1 MQESPLKLRE
11 QIVTALNNLDH
22 VLPGQAPILDFVHHN
37 TLHGFQHLPFDEA
50 LTEFEALT
58 GICCYLPEAQNREFY
73 RQGSID
79 DNDLAAAF
87 AQYPN
92 LQTEQIVC
100 TLKDKTITRQDI
112 YRIAL
117 LFDLQPVSVS
127 QLNWQIEELAALDAV
142 QADVPGPVRQRLL
155 AADGNI
161 VRQLWA
167 SILTKL
173 GLEQAALHPEDM
185 LDLSVEQAEEWLASF
200 DKAQDRHGGSAAPAP
215 GRLSAYTPSLAI
227 PHQQMR
233 QQASAALDE
242 QLGQVGGNISLR
254 GFILALTGIDILDAI
269 RSQLIRFCASGLD
282 EGVAAWQLPE
292 RSRLGLYA
300 AWRATAQYDA
310 NPFLHELLDW
320 QQIVAEL
327 PEDAVDTIILQ
338 FDHLEIPRAQWESYL
353 RRLALE
359 IPGWSGLIN
368 WRQHHPNYLT
378 GNDAAPTL
386 ADYLAIR
393 LTLDRLWLNQVCR
406 DTWKIEAK
414 LSAIH
419 GYFRKNLSEFMVRSC
434 LYRGDLPEYL
444 AHRAEAQTLRAGS
457 ERYDR
462 TGWQQLADL
471 IWTWQCVAHP
481 CRGDLSRP
489 GRMNSPPQNG
499 TPHNSGWRLF
509 RLCQHLG
516 LNASKL
522 QQLGAK
528 DLQAMLAVL
537 DDFTQADRSKIW
549 LVAYENHYKEGFFQ
563 ALRANHLR
571 GRWAERKHRP
581 DAQIIFCMDDREEG
595 FRRHLEELN
604 PAIETLG
611 AAGFFG
617 VAMNYKGLDDSKVTP
632 LCPVVVT
639 PAHEVHEVP
648 ESASD
653 PTLRK
658 HNRGRKLN
666 RWFANLLHQSL
677 RRNPL
682 WSLPVIDAIAPFT
695 FVGLLAKSLFPKAQ
709 QKLVFDMTRLV
720 SPEVKTQLLF
730 TFSNEAQHSGREFI
744 RANKLV
750 PPVGA
755 NDARLKPPPQLGFA
769 DNEQADRV
777 AGFLRT
783 IGLTDG
789 FSELVVLMGHGS
801 ISQNNPHLAAYD
813 CGACSGRHGGPNA
826 RVFAAMANRPEIRRL
841 LVERGIAIPSDTWFI
856 GAEHNTCNE
865 AISWYDLDSM
875 PAERLSALTT
885 VQQELR
891 HAQRMSAHER
901 CRRLVSAPRNPTPEQ
916 ALVHMEERAADFSQ
930 IRPELGHATN
940 ASAVVGRRS
949 LTQGAFF
956 DRRVFLISYDP
967 SQDPDGKVLENI
979 LLAVTPVGAGINLE
993 YYFSTVNNE
1002 RFGCGSKV
1010 PHNVTGFFGV
1020 MEGASSDLRTGL
1032 PQQMVEIHEPMRLLI
1047 LVEAKTAV
1055 LEQIY
1060 HRQES
1065 IRELVAGGWVQLS
1078 VKDPDSGEIF
1088 SFQTSAG
1095 FVLWQAELKDL
1106 LVRDNSPDCYR
1117 DQILPVAPVLIKQP
1131 EMKRATYSPLQRE
1144 RVG

>member
-1 MQESPLKLRE
+1 MQDSPLKLRE
-11 QIVTALNNLDH
+11 QITTALNHLGH

-50 LTEFEALT
+50 LAEFEALT
-58 GICCYLPEAQNREFY
+58 GICGYLPDARNRDFY
-73 RQGSID
+73 RQGRID
-79 DNDLAAAF
+79 DSDLSAAF

-100 TLKDKTITRQDI
+100 ALKDKAITRQAI

-117 LFDLQPVSVS
+117 LFDLQAVSVS

-142 QADVPGPVRQRLL
+142 QADVPERIRQRLL
-155 AADGNI
+155 ADDSHAI
-161 VRQLWA
+161 RHLWE
-167 SILTKL
+167 SILIKL
-173 GLEQAALHPEDM
+173 GLEQAALHPENM
-185 LDLSVEQAEEWLASF
+185 LDLSLEQAENWLAQVQQNINAGATSV
-200 DKAQDRHGGSAAPAP
+200 ATEVAPA
-215 GRLSAYTPSLAI
+215 T
-227 PHQQMR
+227 HQQMR
-233 QQASAALDE
+233 QQAGAALDE
-242 QLGQVGGNISLR
+242 LLDQVGGNISLR
-254 GFILALTGIDILDAI
+254 GVILALSGIDILDAI

-310 NPFLHELLDW
+310 NPFLHELRDW
-320 QQIVAEL
+320 QQIIAEL

-338 FDHLEIPRAQWESYL
+338 LSHLEIPQAYWDGYL

-368 WRQHHPNYLT
+368 WRQHHLNYQT
-378 GNDAAPTL
+378 SNDAAPTL

-414 LSAIH
+414 LSSIRS
-419 GYFRKNLSEFMVRSC
+419 YFTKNLSEFMVRSR
-434 LYRGDLPEYL
+434 LYQGDLPEYL
-444 AHRAEAQTLRAGS
+444 THRAESLTLHAGS

-462 TGWQQLADL
+462 TDWQQLADL
-471 IWTWQCVAHP
+471 IWTWQCCPMSDKQPVVAHVP
-481 CRGDLSRP
+481 Y
-489 GRMNSPPQNG
+489 
-499 TPHNSGWRLF
+499 NSGWRLF

-516 LNASKL
+516 INAAGL
-522 QQLGAK
+522 QQLDTK

-537 DDFTQADRSKIW
+537 DEFTPTERSKVW
-549 LVAYENHYKEGFFQ
+549 LTAYEHHYRENFFQ
-563 ALRANHLR
+563 AVRANHHR
-571 GRWAERKHRP
+571 GRWAGRGQRP
-581 DAQIIFCMDDREEG
+581 DSQIIFCMDDREEG

-604 PAIETLG
+604 PAVETLG

-617 VAMNYKGLDDSKVTP
+617 VAMNYKGLDDSKITP

-639 PAHEVHEVP
+639 PAHEVREVP
-648 ESASD
+648 RPGNDSA
-653 PTLRK
+653 LLK
-658 HNRGRKLN
+658 HNRGLKLS
-666 RWFANLLHQSL
+666 RWFANQLHQGL
-677 RRNPL
+677 RRNL
-682 WSLPVIDAIAPFT
+682 LLSHPVIDALAPIT
-695 FVGLLAKSLFPKAQ
+695 FAGLLAKALFPTPQ
-709 QKLVFDMTRLV
+709 QKLVSGIAGRV

-730 TFSNEAQHSGREFI
+730 TSTDEASTPERP
-744 RANKLV
+744 K
-750 PPVGA
+750 
-755 NDARLKPPPQLGFA
+755 LGFN
-769 DNEQADRV
+769 DSEQADRV
-777 AGFLRT
+777 AGFLRNT
-783 IGLTDG
+783 GLTYG

-826 RVFAAMANRPEIRRL
+826 RVFAAMANRPEIRKL
-841 LVERGIAIPSDTWFI
+841 LAERGITIPSDTWFL

-865 AISWYDLDSM
+865 QISWYDLDQL
-875 PAERLSALTT
+875 PAERLAGLKKL
-885 VQQELR
+885 QQELR
-891 HAQRMSAHER
+891 HAQQMSAHER
-901 CRRLVSAPRNPTPEQ
+901 CRRLASAPRNPTPEL
-916 ALVHMEERAADFSQ
+916 ALVHIEERAVDFSQ
-930 IRPELGHATN
+930 ARPELGHATN

-967 SQDPDGKVLENI
+967 TQDPDGKVLEGI
-979 LLAVTPVGAGINLE
+979 LLAVAPVGAGINLE

-1032 PQQMVEIHEPMRLLI
+1032 PQQMVEIHEPMRLQMM
-1047 LVEAKTAV
+1047 VEAKTAV

-1060 HRQES
+1060 HRQAS
-1065 IRELVAGGWVQLS
+1065 IRELVAGGWVHLS
-1078 VKDPDSGEIF
+1078 AKDPDSAEIF
-1088 SFQTSAG
+1088 SFQTGTG
-1095 FVLWQAELKDL
+1095 FVLWQAEAKDL
-1106 LVRDNSPDCYR
+1106 PVRDNSPDCYR
-1117 DQILPVAPVLIKQP
+1117 DQTLPVAPVLIKQP
-1131 EMKRATYSPLQRE
+1131 PLFGATNSPLQRE

>member
-1 MQESPLKLRE
+1 MQESSLKLRE
-11 QIVTALNNLDH
+11 QITSALNHLDH

-37 TLHGFQHLPFDEA
+37 TLHGFQHLPFDRA
-50 LTEFEALT
+50 LAEFEALT
-58 GICCYLPEAQNREFY
+58 GINCYLPEARNREFY
-73 RQGSID
+73 RQGRID
-79 DNDLAAAF
+79 DSDLSAAF
-87 AQYPN
+87 AQRPN
-92 LQTEQIVC
+92 LQAEQVVC
-100 TLKDKTITRQDI
+100 ALKDRAITRQAI

-117 LFDLQPVSVS
+117 LFDLQALSIS

-142 QADVPGPVRQRLL
+142 QADVPEPVRQRLL
-155 AADGNI
+155 AADSTV
-161 VRQLWA
+161 VRHLWE

-173 GLEQAALHPEDM
+173 GLEQAALHPENM
-185 LDLSVEQAEEWLASF
+185 LDLSLEQAEEWLTQVQENINVGATE
-200 DKAQDRHGGSAAPAP
+200 AAP
-215 GRLSAYTPSLAI
+215 TT
-227 PHQQMR
+227 HQQTR
-233 QQASAALDE
+233 QQAGEALDE
-242 QLGQVGGNISLR
+242 MLGALGNDISLR
-254 GFILALTGIDILDAI
+254 GFILALTGTDILDAI

-300 AWRATAQYDA
+300 AWRATARYDA
-310 NPFLHELLDW
+310 NPFLHELRDW

-338 FDHLEIPRAQWESYL
+338 LDHLEIPQAQWDGYL

-368 WRQHHPNYLT
+368 WRQHHPNYQT
-378 GNDAAPTL
+378 ANDAAPTL

-393 LTLDRLWLNQVCR
+393 LTLDRLWLNQICR

-414 LSAIH
+414 LSSIN
-419 GYFRKNLSEFMVRSC
+419 GYFRKNLSEFMVRSR
-434 LYRGDLPEYL
+434 LYRDGLPEYL
-444 AHRAEAQTLRAGS
+444 AHRAEALTLHAGS

-462 TGWQQLADL
+462 SDWQQLADL
-471 IWTWQCVAHP
+471 IRTWQC
-481 CRGDLSRP
+481 
-489 GRMNSPPQNG
+489 SPMADKSTAVHSPQ
-499 TPHNSGWRLF
+499 NSGWRLF

-516 LNASKL
+516 LSANDL
-522 QQLGAK
+522 QQLNAD

-537 DDFTQADRSKIW
+537 DRFTPAERNKIW
-549 LVAYENHYKEGFFQ
+549 LLAYERHYRESFFQ
-563 ALRANHLR
+563 AVRANHDR
-571 GRWAERKHRP
+571 GRWAERGQRP

-595 FRRHLEELN
+595 IRRHLEELN
-604 PAIETLG
+604 PAVETLG

-617 VAMNYKGLDDSKVTP
+617 VAMNYKGLDDTKVSP

-639 PAHEVHEVP
+639 PAHEVQEIAAPGSEPV
-648 ESASD
+648 
-653 PTLRK
+653 LLK

-666 RWFANLLHQSL
+666 QWFSNLLHRGL
-677 RRNPL
+677 RRNL
-682 WSLPVIDAIAPFT
+682 LLSHPVIDAIAPVT
-695 FVGLLAKSLFPKAQ
+695 FAGLLAKSLLPKSQ
-709 QKLVFDMTRLV
+709 HNLVSGISKRV

-730 TFSNEAQHSGREFI
+730 KSADTSTLASPERP
-744 RANKLV
+744 K
-750 PPVGA
+750 
-755 NDARLKPPPQLGFA
+755 LGFT

-777 AGFLRT
+777 AGFLRNT
-783 IGLTDG
+783 GLTYG

-826 RVFAAMANRPEIRRL
+826 RVFAAMANRPEIRKL
-841 LVERGIAIPSDTWFI
+841 LAERGINIPSDTRFI

-865 AISWYDLDSM
+865 AISWYDLDQL
-875 PAERLSALTT
+875 PAERLAGLDKF
-885 VQQELR
+885 QQELR

-901 CRRLVSAPRNPTPEQ
+901 CRRLASAPRNPTPEQ
-916 ALVHMEERAADFSQ
+916 ALAHMEQRAADFSQ
-930 IRPELGHATN
+930 ARPELGHATN

-949 LTQGAFF
+949 LSQGAFF

-967 SQDPDGKVLENI
+967 TQDPDGKVLEGI
-979 LLAVTPVGAGINLE
+979 LLAVGPVGAGINLE

-1032 PQQMVEIHEPMRLLI
+1032 PRQMVEIHEPMRLLL
-1047 LVEAKTAV
+1047 LVEAKTSV

-1065 IRELVAGGWVQLS
+1065 IRELVAGGWIQLS

-1088 SFQTSAG
+1088 LFQSGVG
-1095 FVLWQAELKDL
+1095 FVGWQAEAKDL
-1106 LVRDNSPDCYR
+1106 PVCDSSPDCYR
-1117 DQILPVAPVLIKQP
+1117 DQTLPVAPVLIKQP
-1131 EMKRATYSPLQRE
+1131 YMKSATDKPSPEGEGWVRRNEINLQS
-1144 RVG
+1144 